1 MRLDMREHESNRR
14 ANIPINPF
22 LKSAAEA
29 VADDE
34 KDDDDDIVDDTEVMI
49 VMPLPSSRLLEPL
62 SSPSDEHD
70 AYTSTPPPPS
80 TDEPP
85 VMIATT
91 PIPTV
96 SAAAAVAATTAVDNR
111 SKSKN
116 SSISSSKEVK
126 KAKKNEERVA
136 ERTDVYQEINT
147 DSDFEAHINI
157 NSKSKSNRTTV
168 YPQNMVSSFGK
179 DLQPSTIDDTT
190 CSGKYIF
197 STMIMKGEQG
207 MGLDL
212 GKTKLTWDQG
222 RSLVLRFKDFPNG
235 EVNPA
240 LRCNPAIHIGD
251 VIIAVNDIP
260 CETLS
265 DAVKVIR
272 GLSIGNVK
280 LTLERTL

>member
-1 MRLDMREHESNRR
+1 MRLDVREYESNRR
-14 ANIPINPF
+14 TNIPINPF
-22 LKSAAEA
+22 LTSAAEA
-29 VADDE
+29 AAVA
-34 KDDDDDIVDDTEVMI
+34 DDDDDDDGDDDDTELLI
-49 VMPLPSSRLLEPL
+49 VTPPLSSRLLEPL
-62 SSPSDEHD
+62 SSPSDKHD
-70 AYTSTPPPPS
+70 DYTPPPTTPLS
-80 TDEPP
+80 TDEPL

-91 PIPTV
+91 PIPVV
-96 SAAAAVAATTAVDNR
+96 SVAVDNR
-111 SKSKN
+111 SK
-116 SSISSSKEVK
+116 SKEVK

-136 ERTDVYQEINT
+136 ERTDVYQEIKS
-147 DSDFEAHINI
+147 DYSDFEAHRNI

-179 DLQPSTIDDTT
+179 DPQPSTVDDTT

>member
-1 MRLDMREHESNRR
+1 MRLDVREYESNRR
-14 ANIPINPF
+14 TNIPINPF
-22 LKSAAEA
+22 LTSAAA
-29 VADDE
+29 VV
-34 KDDDDDIVDDTEVMI
+34 DDDDVDDDAEVMI
-49 VMPLPSSRLLEPL
+49 VTPPLSSRLLEPL
-62 SSPSDEHD
+62 SSPSDELD
-70 AYTSTPPPPS
+70 DYASTPPPPPPLS

-85 VMIATT
+85 VIIATT

-96 SAAAAVAATTAVDNR
+96 SAAVDNR
-111 SKSKN
+111 SKSMD
-116 SSISSSKEVK
+116 SRRSKEVK
-126 KAKKNEERVA
+126 KAKKNEERVV
-136 ERTDVYQEINT
+136 ERTDVYQEINS
-147 DSDFEAHINI
+147 DSDFEAHSNI

-179 DLQPSTIDDTT
+179 DPQPSTIDDIT

-251 VIIAVNDIP
+251 VIIAVNDIS